1 MLAMGT
7 TVSAEPAPKPAAVI
21 PAASPRRLGNH
32 LSALPTQVPY
42 TAPAPTPPMAAA
54 KYSIGSDDAT
64 EFSAHAIAQ
73 SRPPPTTTGRGPYLS
88 TR

>member
-7 TVSAEPAPKPAAVI
+7 TVSAEPAPNPAAVI

-32 LSALPTQVPY
+32 FSALPTQVPY
-42 TAPAPTPPMAAA
+42 TAPAPRPPIAAA
-54 KYSIGSDDAT
+54 TYSMGSDDAI
-64 EFSAHAIAQ
+64 ELRAQAMAH
-73 SRPPPTTTGRGPYLS
+73 SKPPPTTTGRGPYLS